1 MFDPKA
7 IDDIA
12 NRLAGAIPPGLNN
25 LKEDLEKNF
34 HAILQSV
41 LGKLD
46 LVTREEFEVQ
56 KAVLSKTRARLEELE
71 KRVADRTN
79 ELQAAQTD
87 ALNRAAELIQSFKQV
102 AVDRATDEHRS
113 FAIDTWPDT
122 A

>member
-25 LKEDLEKNF
+25 LKEDMEKTF
-34 HAILQSV
+34 RAILQGA

-56 KAVLSKTRARLEELE
+56 KMVLAKTRSKLEDLE
-71 KRVADRTN
+71 KRVTEMEQN
-79 ELQAAQTD
+79 VLSK
-87 ALNRAAELIQSFKQV
+87 AEM
-102 AVDRATDEHRS
+102 
-113 FAIDTWPDT
+113 
-122 A
+122 

>member
-25 LKEDLEKNF
+25 LKEDLEKTF
-34 HAILQSV
+34 HAILQGA

-56 KAVLSKTRARLEELE
+56 KMVLAKTRSKLEDLE
-71 KRVADRTN
+71 KRVTEMEQN
-79 ELQAAQTD
+79 V
-87 ALNRAAELIQSFKQV
+87 LNKAEN
-102 AVDRATDEHRS
+102 
-113 FAIDTWPDT
+113 
-122 A
+122 